1 MLKFGIII
9 KVVYLHYNND
19 VSLAM
24 LSTLIKS
31 RHTTI
36 HIYLLDFTS
45 LQKYSLLTATGKST

>member
-24 LSTLIKS
+24 LSTLI
-31 RHTTI
+31 
-36 HIYLLDFTS
+36 
-45 LQKYSLLTATGKST
+45 